1 MIWVRRFLRI
11 LKYTVLVVLAFVVG
25 ALAVLTLTGKGR
37 ENLAAMISDFASSPD
52 RKIRITGIDGIWSGN
67 LSLDQ
72 LVLED
77 SEGPWLAVRG
87 IKVDWSPTS
96 LLWLKF
102 DAEKVA
108 AERVEFARLPK
119 PSTQPPAEGG
129 SGSLPVDVSIGA
141 LDFPDIALGQPVTGG
156 QVASIAAKGKAMAQA
171 SPLTVN
177 ADLTVS
183 RTDGTAGEVLAAIDF
198 APQDNKLDIDLKA
211 SEPSGGILAN
221 LLGLPGKPA
230 VDIIVTGSGPLANW
244 KGNGTFAVDGNL
256 ITTVS
261 ATHRQTD
268 AGNVVEAKGDGVFD
282 RFLPERFRP
291 LLAGKA
297 DFDLAG
303 TLTKAG
309 GVEIARARIDST
321 ALGVTATGSYD
332 PQGLTD
338 IALELAAKNNGVP
351 LSFGAAQSPIDIVIG
366 SATVRALGDG
376 RKPGLDIAARLPSV
390 STNDVRL
397 ADLGITLH
405 SDEFDIATRSG
416 PVTGAATAASL
427 TIDNPTVAPLVAGE
441 IRAGLEGVL
450 SAEALKISKG
460 TLRSDAIDGNF
471 GGDVSLADGSITLK
485 LGADVVS
492 AALPAGAR
500 PVLGDK
506 VALSADI
513 ARDTSGNVSA
523 NSLSVQSG
531 GLSAAGSASLKDGAV
546 EADLAGALADVS
558 PLAPQASGAVA
569 ISAKATGSLAA
580 PDIALSVKSDRLAFG
595 ERALEGLD
603 VTIASKVDLANPQAA
618 IAIKGNFQGQPLDG
632 NATLALA
639 SGSRQVNDL
648 SLALGTNR
656 VTGSLILNDAF
667 LPVGTLDFDLADLG
681 GLAALGGQS
690 VQGAARSS
698 ATFSIQG
705 DRPQVKVALA
715 SDSIKRDAVDIRSVA
730 IDALVADYLKTPA
743 ISGTVAAT
751 VADILPGQKS
761 AEIKAAVSG
770 TVADTSVDG
779 TISADGSVLTSF
791 QANHRLTD
799 AGSVVTAKGDGDF
812 AGFAPEQLRRVLAGT
827 TSFDVA
833 ASLLKAG
840 GIRID
845 RAQLGN
851 AALAAQ
857 ATGTYDPAG
866 AMDATLRV
874 TPATAGASLSFGT
887 PASPIDVTL
896 DALTVHASGDS
907 KAPKLEVGATLPSIA
922 TKDVTLRQLA
932 LALQSERFEIA
943 TRSGPLIGSVT
954 ADGLTVDNPT
964 VAPLVAGQIRA
975 AVEATMAGDMLT
987 ISNGTLRSD
996 AFGGS
1001 FGGAVSLAGGPTTVG
1016 IKADVR
1022 STALPQAARPALG
1035 DHVLLSASIERDV
1048 AGAISAKDISV
1059 TSGPLTASGSARIA
1073 EQNIEADLSAALA
1086 DIASFG
1092 PQASGAVAL
1101 TATARGALAAPEFD
1115 VNVTSDRLAFSGQAI
1130 EGFSLQATGKAD
1142 AANPQADLALKG
1154 TFQGETLAGKAEV
1167 VSADGK
1173 KEVREIDFSL
1183 GPNRISGQLSLD
1195 DAFVPTGSVKFDLPE
1210 LARLAA
1216 LAGQSLEGAAAGSAT
1231 FANEGG
1237 TPQARIM
1244 LASDE
1249 IRREAIIVS
1258 KLGIDVSVT
1267 DYLKAPSASGTVGA
1281 TLADLVP
1288 GQPPADVRVA
1298 LQGTLGATTGEG
1310 TVSMEGKPVTSF
1322 TVAHRMTDAGSQIE
1336 AKGDGEF
1343 SRFVPE
1349 GARQFIGG
1357 KTNFDVAALLP
1368 KGGPITIDHAD
1379 VSNGA
1384 LTAKAKGTYDP
1395 AGAVDLSVQV
1405 GAGQSG
1411 LPLSFG
1417 TDEAPIDITIGSATA
1432 RVSGPIAEPKLDIGA
1447 NLSKVATNDV
1457 QLVDLGIT
1465 LHSEK
1470 FNIASRAGPFT
1481 GAASAA
1487 RLVISNPTVA
1497 PLVAG
1502 EVKAQL
1508 EGLLE
1513 TDALTVSTGIL
1524 RSDAIDGGFNGKVS
1538 LKDGSIT
1545 LKLKAEV
1552 VSAALPA
1559 AIRPILGPKLALS
1572 TDLERDTEGNVS
1584 ANSLALQSGGVT
1596 GSGVIKLSHGQIDAD
1611 VKGALADISP
1621 LAQQASG
1628 SVTFSATAKGA
1639 LATPDVAL
1647 SVTSDKMRVADRDI
1661 EKLALNA
1668 SGKADLANPQASVT
1682 ISGKVAG
1689 ETLDGKAV
1697 LKSTGGRSEVSDLN
1711 LSLGKNRIAGALTLD
1726 QNFVPDGSIDFDLPD
1741 IGPLAA
1747 LALETVEGSVKGKA
1761 SFTHQ
1766 GQAAQATVS
1775 LKSDSITR
1783 GDIVVRAVAVDAQIT
1798 NYMVSPGVSGTVKAQ
1813 EVRAGTTAVRGIDLK
1828 LSREDL
1834 WTRFSGGAS
1843 VNDIPLKAAG
1853 RVKVENGTT
1862 IVELAS
1868 AEATM
1873 RGIKAAL
1880 ARASTVSIAG
1890 GQTKLGN
1897 LALNVGGGSVTVS
1910 GTAGSSLDANVAIDR
1925 LPASVVNAFAPGLD
1939 AGGTISGTVKATGA
1953 AANPAVAYTL
1963 DWSGAQT
1970 SQTRGAGLGGMTLR
1984 STGNFASQRLTFQAN
1999 MSEGSGLALKGGGTV
2014 AMDAPPRLDLKFDGG
2029 VPFGFLA
2036 EKLAAQGLSLTG
2048 TANVNLTV
2056 TGAAT
2061 APVLG
2066 GSVRTSGARLVDARS
2081 GIAVNEITADIALGG
2096 GRATISRMSGKL
2108 SSGGSVSASGTVRI
2122 DPARGF
2128 PGDIAVKLTDARYT
2142 DGEVVTTTASGGLTV
2157 KGPLASAPVIGGTVN
2172 LSRTVI
2178 SIPQRLPSSLTALDV
2193 QHKNAPAAV
2202 KKQNQAL
2209 FPPQASGGGG
2219 SGGLALDLTINA
2231 PQRIFV
2237 QGRGLDAELG
2247 GSLKLVGPV
2256 SAPRAT
2262 GQFTMRRGRLSLLG
2276 RRLTFTRGNLG
2287 FTGSLVPTL
2296 DMAAESSAS
2305 DATITVAV
2313 TGPANNPKFSFTS
2326 VPALPEDEVLARL
2339 IFGQAMGNLS
2349 PLQIARLAGAAAELA
2364 GAGGTTGL
2372 LSSLR
2377 EKLGVDDLDV
2387 KSNEDGSTA
2396 VSVGKYLNDK
2406 TYLTI
2411 ETGDKAGSGK
2421 AAIDLDVG
2429 RGVKLR
2435 GEAYGDGQAKG
2446 GIFFEREY

>member
-11 LKYTVLVVLAFVVG
+11 LKYTVLIVLAFVVG

-37 ENLAAMISDFASSPD
+37 ENLASMISDFASSPD
-52 RKIRITGIDGIWSGN
+52 RKVRIAGIDGIWSGN
-67 LSLDQ
+67 FSLNQ

-87 IKVDWSPTS
+87 IEVDWSPIS

-102 DAEKVA
+102 DAERVA

-119 PSTQPPAEGG
+119 PSSKPPAKSG

-198 APQDNKLDIDLKA
+198 APRDNKLDIDLKA

-303 TLTKAG
+303 TLTKKG
-309 GVEIARARIDST
+309 GVEIARARIDSG

-332 PQGLTD
+332 PAGLTD
-338 IALELAAKNNGVP
+338 IAMELAAKKGGVP
-351 LSFGAAQSPIDIVIG
+351 LSFGTEQSPIDIVIG

-376 RKPGLDIAARLPSV
+376 RKPGLDISAKLPSV

-405 SDEFDIATRSG
+405 SDEFDIAARSG

-441 IRAGLEGVL
+441 IRAGLEGTL
-450 SAEALKISKG
+450 ATDALKISTG

-471 GGDVSLADGSITLK
+471 AGDVSLKDGSITLK

-492 AALPAGAR
+492 AALPPGAR
-500 PVLGDK
+500 PMLGDK
-506 VALSADI
+506 VALAADI
-513 ARDTSGNVSA
+513 ERDTSGNVSA
-523 NSLSVQSG
+523 NALSVQSG
-531 GLSAAGSASLKDGAV
+531 GLTASGSARLSEGV
-546 EADLAGALADVS
+546 INADLKGALADIS
-558 PLAPQASGAVA
+558 PLAPQASGAIVV
-569 ISAKATGSLAA
+569 SA
-580 PDIALSVKSDRLAFG
+580 R
-595 ERALEGLD
+595 
-603 VTIASKVDLANPQAA
+603 
-618 IAIKGNFQGQPLDG
+618 
-632 NATLALA
+632 
-639 SGSRQVNDL
+639 
-648 SLALGTNR
+648 
-656 VTGSLILNDAF
+656 
-667 LPVGTLDFDLADLG
+667 
-681 GLAALGGQS
+681 
-690 VQGAARSS
+690 
-698 ATFSIQG
+698 
-705 DRPQVKVALA
+705 
-715 SDSIKRDAVDIRSVA
+715 
-730 IDALVADYLKTPA
+730 
-743 ISGTVAAT
+743 
-751 VADILPGQKS
+751 
-761 AEIKAAVSG
+761 
-770 TVADTSVDG
+770 
-779 TISADGSVLTSF
+779 
-791 QANHRLTD
+791 
-799 AGSVVTAKGDGDF
+799 AKG
-812 AGFAPEQLRRVLAGT
+812 P
-827 TSFDVA
+827 
-833 ASLLKAG
+833 
-840 GIRID
+840 
-845 RAQLGN
+845 
-851 AALAAQ
+851 
-857 ATGTYDPAG
+857 
-866 AMDATLRV
+866 
-874 TPATAGASLSFGT
+874 
-887 PASPIDVTL
+887 
-896 DALTVHASGDS
+896 
-907 KAPKLEVGATLPSIA
+907 
-922 TKDVTLRQLA
+922 
-932 LALQSERFEIA
+932 
-943 TRSGPLIGSVT
+943 
-954 ADGLTVDNPT
+954 
-964 VAPLVAGQIRA
+964 
-975 AVEATMAGDMLT
+975 
-987 ISNGTLRSD
+987 
-996 AFGGS
+996 
-1001 FGGAVSLAGGPTTVG
+1001 
-1016 IKADVR
+1016 
-1022 STALPQAARPALG
+1022 
-1035 DHVLLSASIERDV
+1035 
-1048 AGAISAKDISV
+1048 
-1059 TSGPLTASGSARIA
+1059 
-1073 EQNIEADLSAALA
+1073 
-1086 DIASFG
+1086 
-1092 PQASGAVAL
+1092 
-1101 TATARGALAAPEFD
+1101 LAAPE
-1115 VNVTSDRLAFSGQAI
+1115 VEANVTSERLGFGDRAIDDLDLRASGTVDLAA
-1130 EGFSLQATGKAD
+1130 
-1142 AANPQADLALKG
+1142 PQASVTLKG
-1154 TFQGETLAGKAEV
+1154 SFQGEAIDGKAV
-1167 VSADGK
+1167 VATTDGK
-1173 KEVREIDFSL
+1173 REVRDLDFSL
-1183 GPNRISGQLSLD
+1183 GPNKISGKLSLD
-1195 DAFVPTGSVKFDLPE
+1195 DKFVPAGTVDFDLPE

-1216 LAGQSLEGAAAGSAT
+1216 LAGQTVEGAAKGSAI
-1231 FANEGG
+1231 FAEDGG
-1237 TPQARIM
+1237 VPQVKVT
-1244 LASDE
+1244 LASDS
-1249 IRREAIIVS
+1249 IKREA
-1258 KLGIDVSVT
+1258 VSVT
-1267 DYLKAPSASGTVGA
+1267 NIAIDALVADYLKAPAIAGTIGA
-1281 TLADLVP
+1281 TLADVMP
-1288 GQPPADVRVA
+1288 GQPAADIRMSVN
-1298 LQGTLGATTGEG
+1298 GTMAVISGDG

-1349 GARQFIGG
+1349 RARQFLGG

-1368 KGGPITIDHAD
+1368 KTGPISIDHAD

-1395 AGAVDLSVQV
+1395 SGSVDMSVQV

-1432 RVSGPIAEPKLDIGA
+1432 RVSGPLAEPKLDIGA

-1465 LHSEK
+1465 LRSDK
-1470 FNIASRAGPFT
+1470 FNIAARAGAFT
-1481 GAASAA
+1481 GAASAV
-1487 RLVISNPTVA
+1487 RLVIDNPTVA

-1502 EVKAQL
+1502 EVKAQM

-1513 TDALTVSTGIL
+1513 TDALTVTNGIL
-1524 RSDAIDGGFNGKVS
+1524 RSDAIDGGFGGKVS

-1545 LKLKAEV
+1545 LKLKADV
-1552 VSAALPA
+1552 VTAALPA
-1559 AIRPILGPKLALS
+1559 AVRPVLGPKLTLS

-1596 GSGVIKLSHGQIDAD
+1596 GSGIIKLSNGQIDAN

-1621 LAQQASG
+1621 LAQQARG
-1628 SVTFSATAKGA
+1628 AVAFSATAKGA
-1639 LATPDVAL
+1639 LATPDVTLA
-1647 SVTSDKMRVADRDI
+1647 VTSDKMTVADRDI

-1668 SGKADLANPQASVT
+1668 SARADLANPQANVT
-1682 ISGKVAG
+1682 LTGRVAG

-1711 LSLGKNRIAGALTLD
+1711 LSLGKNRIVGALTLD

-1761 SFTHQ
+1761 NFTRQ

-1783 GDIVVRAVAVDAQIT
+1783 GDIVVRAVAVDALIT
-1798 NYMVSPGVSGTVKAQ
+1798 DYMVSPGVSGTVKAQ

-1828 LSREDL
+1828 LSREEA

-1862 IVELAS
+1862 TVELAS

-1880 ARASTVSIAG
+1880 ARASTISIAG

-1910 GTAGSSLDANVAIDR
+1910 GSAGSVLDVNVAIAR

-1939 AGGTISGTVKATGA
+1939 TGGTISGTVKATGA

-1963 DWSGAQT
+1963 DWTGAQT
-1970 SQTRGAGLGGMTLR
+1970 SQTRGAGLGGMTIR

-2014 AMDAPPRLDLKFDGG
+2014 AMGAPPRLDLKFDGG

-2048 TANVNLTV
+2048 TANVNMTV

-2061 APVLG
+2061 APVIG
-2066 GSVRTSGARLVDARS
+2066 GSVRTSGARLVDAKT
-2081 GIAVNEITADIALGG
+2081 GIAVNEIAADIALGG
-2096 GRATISRMSGKL
+2096 GRATISRASGKL
-2108 SSGGSVSASGTVRI
+2108 SSGGSVSASGTVGI

-2142 DGEVVTTTASGGLTV
+2142 DGEVVTTTASGDLTV

-2193 QHKNAPAAV
+2193 QHRNAPAAV
-2202 KKQNQAL
+2202 RRQDQAL

-2349 PLQIARLAGAAAELA
+2349 PLQIARLAEAAAELA

-2387 KSNEDGSTA
+2387 KSNADGSTA

-2411 ETGDKAGSGK
+2411 EAGDKAGSSK

-2435 GEAYGDGQAKG
+2435 GEAHEDGEAKG